1 MKEYN
6 SNSSRLTQAMTT
18 LSRTYVKN
26 SEIYHTRVISKKGEI
41 ITSAFAD
48 VICYDS
54 VYCDE
59 SSLYYLYIYII
70 IENNKN
76 SLRFKKVSGK
86 LDHHQQHENK
96 EQNYEEH
103 DEDVAL
109 KCDDDE
115 HNKYTDSKYQ
125 GRSTADNDDVD
136 QCYEDIYIDY
146 NFVAELLSFI
156 YEVE

>member
-1 MKEYN
+1 M
-6 SNSSRLTQAMTT
+6 LTLYAMI
-18 LSRTYVKN
+18 LSIAMNHYC
-26 SEIYHTRVISKKGEI
+26 I
-41 ITSAFAD
+41 IF
-48 VICYDS
+48 
-54 VYCDE
+54 
-59 SSLYYLYIYII
+59 IYII

-76 SLRFKKVSGK
+76 SLRLKKVSNK

-96 EQNYEEH
+96 EQNDEEH
-103 DEDVAL
+103 DEDVTL

-115 HNKYTDSKYQ
+115 DHYEHNKYTDHKYQ

-136 QCYEDIYIDY
+136 KDIYIDY

>member
-1 MKEYN
+1 MKYIILELFLKKVKLSKYN
-6 SNSSRLTQAMTT
+6 
-18 LSRTYVKN
+18 
-26 SEIYHTRVISKKGEI
+26 
-41 ITSAFAD
+41 AD

-59 SSLYYLYIYII
+59 SSLYYLHIYII

-109 KCDDDE
+109 KCDDDDE

-125 GRSTADNDDVD
+125 GRSAAGNDDVD